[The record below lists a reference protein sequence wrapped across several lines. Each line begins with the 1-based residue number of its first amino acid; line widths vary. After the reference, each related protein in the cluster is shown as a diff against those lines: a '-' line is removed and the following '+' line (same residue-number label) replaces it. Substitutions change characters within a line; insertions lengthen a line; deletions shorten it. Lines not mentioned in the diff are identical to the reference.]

1 MQQFNPSQCLAAVSP
16 TYMWTL
22 LAHYQSPRMVTLTF
36 SPSWTGQH
44 DGQRPF
50 HHFLNRCPDQRVDIE
65 IWRARHTDVRPWGS
79 VYLCHLGHPH
89 HQAKDPPHHHHRL
102 SPPGKRFSGAIP
114 FHRQLK
120 DLLRARLAATDWP
133 QHLPWVLLGLR
144 AAPKG
149 DSSLSSAELVY
160 GPLSASLER
169 CCPHQIHLPSPSCR
183 TSTWRPHRR

>member
-16 TYMWTL
+16 TYLWTL
-22 LAHYQSPRMVTLTF
+22 LAHYQSRRMLL
-36 SPSWTGQH
+36 S
-44 DGQRPF
+44 PF
-50 HHFLNRCPDQRVDIE
+50 HHRGLVNTMGRGHSAEVHIHHFLRRCADQRVDIK

-89 HQAKDPPHHHHRL
+89 HQARDPPHHHHSL
-102 SPPGKRFSGAIP
+102 SPPGKRFSGEIP

-149 DSSLSSAELVY
+149 DSSLSSA
-160 GPLSASLER
+160 
-169 CCPHQIHLPSPSCR
+169 
-183 TSTWRPHRR
+183 